1 MAEFPVRSFSDGL
14 NGKEIQKNGEMCICT
29 CKCTFILM
37 YSETNT
43 ILHRK
48 YTPKLFFKNNG

>member
-48 YTPKLFFKNNG
+48 YTPKFFFK